1 MEKLVFVVEDDEVQ
15 QKILKHYFMQLDGG
29 YVVRPFVNPEDLY
42 NNLNEKPYAVV
53 LDHFF
58 AGTSKTGVDYLKVIK
73 KQNSKV
79 PVIYYTSL
87 TDENVT
93 KQVMELG
100 AEEYIVKDSASLI
113 RLRTALDVIHNKK
126 NKKGF
131 FQKLFRSN

>member
-15 QKILKHYFMQLDGG
+15 QKILKHYFTQLDGN

-42 NNLNEKPYAVV
+42 NNLSEKPYAVV

-73 KQNSKV
+73 KQHSKV
-79 PVIYYTSL
+79 PVIYYTAL
-87 TDENVT
+87 TDEKIT
-93 KQVMELG
+93 KEVMDLG
-100 AEEYIVKDSASLI
+100 AEQYIIKDSASLI
-113 RLRTALDVIHNKK
+113 RLRTALDVIHDKK
-126 NKKGF
+126 NRKSF